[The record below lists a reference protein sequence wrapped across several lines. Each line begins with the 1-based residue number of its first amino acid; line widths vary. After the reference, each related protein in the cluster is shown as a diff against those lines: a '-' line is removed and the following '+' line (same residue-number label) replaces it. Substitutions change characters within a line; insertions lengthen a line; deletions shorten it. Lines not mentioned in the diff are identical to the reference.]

1 MKNKSNS
8 DDNENRSQQI
18 SESTQN
24 KQNSEDGLDRSS
36 YMLSDAEKN
45 SKNLNEFANIRT
57 SIELNKKLKS
67 QFKGI

>member
-1 MKNKSNS
+1 LKNKSNS

-18 SESTQN
+18 SESSQN
-24 KQNSEDGLDRSS
+24 KQNSEDGLDRSN

-67 QFKGI
+67 QFKGK

>member
-1 MKNKSNS
+1 LKNKSNS
-8 DDNENRSQQI
+8 DDDENRSQQI

-24 KQNSEDGLDRSS
+24 KQNSEDGLDRSN

-67 QFKGI
+67 QFIGK

>member
-1 MKNKSNS
+1 LKNKSNS
-8 DDNENRSQQI
+8 DGNENRSQQI
-18 SESTQN
+18 SESSQN
-24 KQNSEDGLDRSS
+24 KQNSEDELDRSN

-67 QFKGI
+67 QFKGK